1 MLQMPHGG
9 IWGNPFGFV
18 EQAMQVQNIYGAT
31 CERHEK
37 REASASLFT
46 SAWRPLPPVA
56 VKLCIPLK
64 AAMTDFFQPHR
75 NPVSV
80 FRPAASFSHL

>member
-18 EQAMQVQNIYGAT
+18 EQAMQVQNMHGAT
-31 CERHEK
+31 MKK

-46 SAWRPLPPVA
+46 SA
-56 VKLCIPLK
+56 
-64 AAMTDFFQPHR
+64 
-75 NPVSV
+75 
-80 FRPAASFSHL
+80 